1 MSKTKPISSRPAAED
16 KYRNEKGILQ
26 IVQDGLCHH
35 CGACIGFCPVGTF
48 GLDEN
53 AYPIQVDKCIDCN
66 ICVRDCSGIEVDYDG
81 IGTRLFGE
89 NYQYGSFTG
98 WTEETY
104 IGHAKDNEIRRNG
117 ASGGV
122 VTQLLAHLIDTKQ
135 IAGAVV
141 VIEDPDEPARGKG
154 IIARNRDDLLKSQ
167 QSRYT
172 TAPALAALQE
182 IQKEDGPFAL
192 VGLPCQIH
200 ALRKHQMFSSSWK
213 RRVPIVI
220 GLFCHFNLPMS
231 AVKETARTLGPKRER
246 LLHAEFRSKDPRGWP
261 YNTWE
266 MTFSGGTVWR
276 SPHGPSLTFNVISRV
291 TKLGRCL
298 QCLDATSEFADLAIG
313 DPWIRDEKGNW
324 KYDTPEGWSSIMVRT
339 NKGGEIVQDVISA
352 GKLEVRPIPLK
363 EIQIGQHLMMTE
375 KKLQSAFR
383 IQVRKFLRIAAP
395 SYSMRLPRVSYRIIK
410 TEIAFWFLR
419 TLPFS
424 RSVSRML
431 MRLGFSK
438 FGVWALARHKQR
450 RIKRITAGKVRIVDP
465 DFGVSEKRT

>member
-81 IGTRLFGE
+81 IGTQLFGDD
-89 NYQYGSFTG
+89 YQYGSFTG
-98 WTEETY
+98 WVEESY
-104 IGHAKDNEIRRNG
+104 IGHAKENKLRRNG

-122 VTQLLAHLIDTKQ
+122 VTQLLMHLIDTKQ
-135 IAGAVV
+135 IKGAVV
-141 VIEDPDEPARGKG
+141 VIEDPDEPACGKG
-154 IIARNRDDLLKSQ
+154 IVARNRDDLLRSQ

-172 TAPALAALQE
+172 TAATLAALQE

-192 VGLPCQIH
+192 VGLPCQVH

-220 GLFCHFNLPMS
+220 GLYCHFTLPMS
-231 AVKETARTLGPKRER
+231 AIKETARTLGPKRER
-246 LLHAEFRSKDPRGWP
+246 LLHMEFRNKDPRGWP

-266 MTFSGGTVWR
+266 MTFNGGTVWR
-276 SPHGPSLTFNVISRV
+276 SPLDPGQTFNVVSRV

-298 QCLDATSEFADLAIG
+298 QCLDATAEFADLSIG
-313 DPWIRDEKGNW
+313 DPWIRDEDGNL
-324 KYDTPEGWSSIMVRT
+324 KYETPEGWSSIMVRT
-339 NKGGEIVQDVISA
+339 TKGSEIVQDAISA
-352 GKLEVRPIPLK
+352 GKLEIRPIPLK
-363 EIQIGQHLMMTE
+363 EIQMGQYQMMTE

-383 IQVRKFLRIAAP
+383 IQVRRFLKIATP
-395 SYSMRLPRVSYRIIK
+395 HYSMRLPQASHKIIK

-419 TLPFS
+419 TLPFF
-424 RSVSRML
+424 RSVSRIL
-431 MRLGFSK
+431 LWVGFSK
-438 FGVWALARHKQR
+438 FGTWAIVRRQQR
-450 RIKRITAGKVRIVDP
+450 RKKRFATGKVPIVDP